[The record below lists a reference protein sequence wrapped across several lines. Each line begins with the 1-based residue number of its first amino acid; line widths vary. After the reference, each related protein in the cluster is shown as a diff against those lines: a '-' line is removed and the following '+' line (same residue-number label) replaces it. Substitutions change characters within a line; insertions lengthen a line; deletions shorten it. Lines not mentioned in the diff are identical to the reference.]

1 MKYNL
6 VIAMLKTFYA
16 NEVSKPPSKREFDC
30 RQIQSII
37 ESLENKTTGA
47 GC

>member
-1 MKYNL
+1 MKYDL

-16 NEVSKPPSKREFDC
+16 NEVAKPPSKREFDC

-37 ESLENKTTGA
+37 ESLEDKTTGA